1 MCASCACYHEF
12 VFVGEFVNA
21 EDGDDVLQFVVFLK
35 ELLDGLCGVV
45 VLFAY
50 DIGVKDSR
58 GGLQGVYGGVYAQL
72 CDFTGKYRCGV
83 QERERSCRCGVG
95 KVVGG
100 DVYGL
105 YRGD

>member
-1 MCASCACYHEF
+1 MTSKKNFKKKMKRYHK
-12 VFVGEFVNA
+12 NH
-21 EDGDDVLQFVVFLK
+21 EDHK

-45 VLFAY
+45 VFFAY
-50 DIGVKDSR
+50 DIGVEDSR

-72 CDFTGKYRCGV
+72 CDFTGKYRSGV

-95 KVVGG
+95 KVIGG